1 MIPNSSSDRL
11 PKVIFFDAMG
21 TLFDLKSS
29 VGEIYGQFAHQ
40 HGVETDVIK
49 LNEAFIKSY
58 QAAPDLAFATTELN
72 ASAEQEFIWWKNLVQ
87 TTFESIE
94 VLDRFSNFTDFFREL
109 YVHFATKKPWYIYPD
124 VVPCLEYW
132 QQKKVELGIIS
143 NFDSRLLTVLKAL
156 DLEHFFTSVTISSLA
171 GFAKPDR
178 NIFQIALEK
187 HGFTAQQAWHIGD
200 SKNEDYLGALNMGI
214 RAFWLNRDGDLV
226 NIKNQL
232 PNLSSL
238 G

>member
-1 MIPNSSSDRL
+1 MTSNFSNNLL

-21 TLFDLKSS
+21 TLFGLKIS
-29 VGEIYGQFAHQ
+29 VGEIYRQFALQ
-40 HGVETDVIK
+40 YGVEIDAEK
-49 LNEAFIKSY
+49 LNQAFIKSY
-58 QAAPDLAFATTELN
+58 QAAGDLAFMTTELN
-72 ASAEQEFIWWKNLVQ
+72 QRAEQEFIWWKNVVQ

-94 VLDRFSNFTDFFREL
+94 LLDKFSDFTDFFRKL
-109 YVHFATKKPWYIYPD
+109 YVYFATKKPWYIYPD

-132 QQKKVELGIIS
+132 QQQKVELGVIS

-156 DLEHFFTSVTISSLA
+156 DLERFFTSVTISSIA
-171 GFAKPDR
+171 GYAKPDR
-178 NIFQIALEK
+178 NIFQIALKK

-200 SKNEDYLGALNMGI
+200 SKNEDYLGAKNMNI
-214 RAFWLNRDGDLV
+214 RAFWLNRNGDLV